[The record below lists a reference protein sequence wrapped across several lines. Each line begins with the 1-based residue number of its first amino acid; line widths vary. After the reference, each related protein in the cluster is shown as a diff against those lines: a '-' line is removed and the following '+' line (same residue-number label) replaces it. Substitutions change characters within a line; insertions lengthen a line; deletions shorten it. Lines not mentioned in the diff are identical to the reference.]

1 MKLLDTSV
9 LIDIDI
15 GGKEV
20 LEKAIELDKE
30 GKHAIC
36 SVSLYEFYWGI
47 YRKYEIGSAKY
58 NEALK
63 KAERLLSRFFFLSIT
78 PEIGIRAARIGTTLV
93 SKGEEIGVNDT
104 YIAAVAVIHDLTL
117 VTVDVAHFKRIEG
130 LRVEEW

>member
-1 MKLLDTSV
+1 MKLRDTSV

-15 GGKEV
+15 GGEEV

-30 GKHAIC
+30 GRHAIC

-63 KAERLLSRFFFLSIT
+63 KAERLLSRFFFLAIT

-104 YIAAVAVIHDLTL
+104 YIAAVALIHDLTL
-117 VTVDVAHFKRIEG
+117 VTADVANFKRIEA